1 STSTSRCCNA
11 SPYRSPSARF
21 ATPASR
27 STTRAS
33 SVSSKSSCTAALTS
47 AAGPPSKSTRPS
59 SPPSTSPTD
68 ATASTNCATTCA
80 GSRATDYCSVT
91 DPDTPIVSPQRA
103 FRSPC
108 SSSSSTNGSAAHSPT
123 AASTTA
129 PPPAISRPAGW
140 KPPITAPTQPSNA
153 SSICLLPDV
162 HLASAILGL
171 FLSTIRRGR
180 IYRLGSQPATPCQ
193 GLRRHVPACE
203 SLWLG
208 HFHANLINTSWS
220 ARGLRRRRT
229 RGQAPADHPRLL
241 SCGRPRRGWSACA
254 DHDETEMSAITLRLK
269 PLQPATRAKPDST
282 GGRSAAP

>member
-1 STSTSRCCNA
+1 
-11 SPYRSPSARF
+11 
-21 ATPASR
+21 
-27 STTRAS
+27 
-33 SVSSKSSCTAALTS
+33 
-47 AAGPPSKSTRPS
+47 PPSKSTRPS

-80 GSRATDYCSVT
+80 GSGATDYCSVT
-91 DPDTPIVSPQRA
+91 DPDTLIVSPQKA
-103 FRSPC
+103 SRSPC

-180 IYRLGSQPATPCQ
+180 IEVESREASNRGGPHDILRPRERVVPGGRVEDRFGCAPWVALRASPAT
-193 GLRRHVPACE
+193 
-203 SLWLG
+203 
-208 HFHANLINTSWS
+208 
-220 ARGLRRRRT
+220 
-229 RGQAPADHPRLL
+229 
-241 SCGRPRRGWSACA
+241 
-254 DHDETEMSAITLRLK
+254 
-269 PLQPATRAKPDST
+269 
-282 GGRSAAP
+282 

>member
-1 STSTSRCCNA
+1 
-11 SPYRSPSARF
+11 F

-27 STTRAS
+27 STTHAS
-33 SVSSKSSCTAALTS
+33 SASSRSSCTAAATS

-59 SPPSTSPTD
+59 SPPSTCPKET
-68 ATASTNCATTCA
+68 TASTNCATTCA
-80 GSRATDYCSVT
+80 SSRATDYCSVT

-103 FRSPC
+103 FRYPC

-171 FLSTIRRGR
+171 FLSTIRKGR
-180 IYRLGSQPATPCQ
+180 IYT
-193 GLRRHVPACE
+193 VPAPGE
-203 SLWLG
+203 PGSETWEKPG
-208 HFHANLINTSWS
+208 TWQHGGASTWMTGNYDPKTNIVYWGTGNGSPWFGDQRPGDNLYT
-220 ARGLRRRRT
+220 A
-229 RGQAPADHPRLL
+229 
-241 SCGRPRRGWSACA
+241 
-254 DHDETEMSAITLRLK
+254 
-269 PLQPATRAKPDST
+269 ST
-282 GGRSAAP
+282 VALDGDTGKI